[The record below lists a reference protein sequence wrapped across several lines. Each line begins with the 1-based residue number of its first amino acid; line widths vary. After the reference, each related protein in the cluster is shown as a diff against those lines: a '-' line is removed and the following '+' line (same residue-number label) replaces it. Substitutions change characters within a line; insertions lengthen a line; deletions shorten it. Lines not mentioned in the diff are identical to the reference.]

1 MITVLG
7 IDPGSVITGFGLLR
21 TDGVRSFHLDHGHWS
36 LKRSDAEGPVDDFNL
51 RLGRLHNHI
60 VELLERHQPDE
71 IAIEQVFLSKS
82 VSSALKLGHARGA
95 AIAAVVT
102 RSLPVSEYTP
112 RTIKQAVVGS
122 GAASKEQV
130 GRMMVQLLGLSE
142 LPQAD
147 AADALA
153 VALCHCHSRG
163 SFRNL
168 ANQAGSSSGYKPGK
182 GARRRSVRWKN
193 VPAKPKG
200 IT

>member
-7 IDPGSVITGFGLLR
+7 IDPGSVVTGFGLLR
-21 TDGVRSFHLDHGHWS
+21 TDGVRSFYLDHGHWS
-36 LKRSDAEGPVDDFNL
+36 LKHTEGGGSGEDFNQ
-51 RLGRLHNHI
+51 RLGRLHNHLA
-60 VELLERHQPDE
+60 ELLDHHQPDE

-130 GRMMVQLLGLSE
+130 ARMVVQLLGLSVV
-142 LPQAD
+142 PQAD

-163 SFRNL
+163 SFRNK
-168 ANQAGSSSGYKPGK
+168 AGSPGTTSSRR
-182 GARRRSVRWKN
+182 ARRRSVRWQN
-193 VPAKPKG
+193 VPVKSKG

>member
-1 MITVLG
+1 M
-7 IDPGSVITGFGLLR
+7 
-21 TDGVRSFHLDHGHWS
+21 DHGHWS
-36 LKRSDAEGPVDDFNL
+36 LKVADDSGPAEDFNL
-51 RLGRLHNHI
+51 RLGRLHNQLS
-60 VELLERHQPDE
+60 ELLDRHQPDE
-71 IAIEQVFLSKS
+71 IAIEQVFLSKN

-95 AIAAVVT
+95 AIAAVVI

-130 GRMMVQLLGLSE
+130 SRMMMQLLELSE
-142 LPQAD
+142 APQAD

-163 SFRNL
+163 SYRNMVDK
-168 ANQAGSSSGYKPGK
+168 AAGSSGSAGRRS
-182 GARRRSVRWKN
+182 RRRSVRWQN
-193 VPAKPKG
+193 VPVKPKG

>member
-21 TDGVRSFHLDHGHWS
+21 TDGVRSFYLDHGYWS
-36 LKRSDAEGPVDDFNL
+36 LKTADDAGPAEDFNL
-51 RLGRLHNHI
+51 RLGRLHNHMA
-60 VELLERHQPDE
+60 ELLERYQPDE
-71 IAIEQVFLSKS
+71 IAIEQVFLSKN

-130 GRMMVQLLGLSE
+130 SRMMMQLLGLSDA
-142 LPQAD
+142 PQAD

-168 ANQAGSSSGYKPGK
+168 ADKAAGSSGPAGRRS
-182 GARRRSVRWKN
+182 RRRSVRWQN
-193 VPAKPKG
+193 VPVKSKG
-200 IT
+200 IN